1 MSGDGSQ
8 DGRGTKPVTPEDVEL
23 SARLQRLERRLGE
36 VRGTETD
43 RSAPTGSGSADPSG
57 MGKAFRLSAEFMAG
71 TIAGAGL
78 GYAIDKVAGT
88 SPWGMMILTVLG
100 FCAGI
105 YNVMRAAGFV
115 QPQRRPGGGDAAGPN

>member
-1 MSGDGSQ
+1 MSGDGSL
-8 DGRGTKPVTPEDVEL
+8 DGQGKRPDSSGDVEL
-23 SARLQRLERRLGE
+23 SQRLKRLEQRLGE
-36 VRGTETD
+36 VRGTGSKPDETPGAG
-43 RSAPTGSGSADPSG
+43 RADPSG
-57 MGKAFRLSAEFMAG
+57 MGKAFRMSAEFMAG
-71 TIAGAGL
+71 IIAGAGL

>member
-1 MSGDGSQ
+1 MSGEGSRDGEGKKS
-8 DGRGTKPVTPEDVEL
+8 DSPGDVEL
-23 SARLQRLERRLGE
+23 QARLKRLEQRLGE
-36 VRGTETD
+36 VRDTGAKRDGTPG
-43 RSAPTGSGSADPSG
+43 AGQADPSG
-57 MGKAFRLSAEFMAG
+57 MGKAFRMSAEFMAG
-71 TIAGAGL
+71 IIAGAGI